1 MEQREAIPTGSNMV
15 IENEKHSPDERTEAA
30 SEQAETNQSSRKVK
44 METLQEFGRP
54 QGSPMGTN
62 IDFIMDIPLKLTVE
76 LGRTEMTIQDLLQLG
91 QGSVIELG
99 KIAGEPIEVLVHQKL
114 IARGE
119 VVRVNEKVGVRLTD
133 IITPEERIEKVR

>member
-1 MEQREAIPTGSNMV
+1 
-15 IENEKHSPDERTEAA
+15 
-30 SEQAETNQSSRKVK
+30 